1 MNKVR
6 RAIALAMVALGCAA
20 ALAAE
25 IDLSDFDDDL
35 MRSMDDS
42 IKDLEPA
49 IAAGNTQ
56 SAANDVA
63 VIVDGL
69 KWTRDYFEKKGNTD
83 DAVKFSHDS
92 LQLVDAVQKALA
104 SNDAQ
109 AAAAAAR
116 MLSKS
121 CKACHDVYKP
131 LTK

>member
-1 MNKVR
+1 
-6 RAIALAMVALGCAA
+6 MVALACTA

-42 IKDLEPA
+42 IKDLEPV
-49 IAAGNTQ
+49 IAAGNVH
-56 SAANDVA
+56 SAVDDAA

-69 KWTRDYFEKKGNTD
+69 KWTQDYFVKKGNTD
-83 DAVKFSHDS
+83 DAVKFAHDS
-92 LQLVDAVQKALA
+92 LQRVDAVQKALVA
-104 SNDAQ
+104 NDLQ
-109 AAAAAAR
+109 TAAAAAR
-116 MLSKS
+116 VLSKS

>member
-1 MNKVR
+1 
-6 RAIALAMVALGCAA
+6 MVALACSA

-42 IKDLEPA
+42 IKDLEPV
-49 IAAGNTQ
+49 IAAGNAQ

-63 VIVDGL
+63 VILDGL
-69 KWTRDYFEKKGNTD
+69 KWTQDYFVKKGNTD
-83 DAVKFSHDS
+83 DAVKFARDS
-92 LQLVDAVQKALA
+92 LQRVDAVQKALA
-104 SNDAQ
+104 AKDLQ
-109 AAAAAAR
+109 AAADSAR
-116 MLSKS
+116 MLPKS